1 MIALL
6 LWGILMM
13 KIVIRNLGK
22 FCETYNLKYA
32 IKPICFKKKFDNPSC
47 INLTL
52 TNHYNCFQDLGT
64 LETGLSHIH
73 DLTYSVLKSYFLK
86 QKLRIIKYRDYA
98 KFHSNTF
105 RAELV
110 KEFSLRVVL

>member
-13 KIVIRNLGK
+13 KIVTRTLGK
-22 FCETYNLKYA
+22 FCETYYLKNV
-32 IKPICFKKKFDNPSC
+32 IKPTCFKNIDNPSC
-47 INLTL
+47 IDLTL

-86 QKLRIIKYRDYA
+86 QRLRIIKYRD
-98 KFHSNTF
+98 
-105 RAELV
+105 V
-110 KEFSLRVVL
+110 